1 MPRMRR
7 MPRLPRIPSAERV
20 GALAAAW
27 RERIPA
33 LPGRPDLPR
42 VPAGAL
48 VAGLLS
54 AAFLTLGVLAS
65 AASDAA
71 PEEAAAATRGG
82 GGAGSAHGLTAS
94 QRDGLP
100 ENSGTGAR
108 VVYSVAQQRVWLVG
122 ADGRVRRRYEVTS
135 GGTPAPSGS
144 HTVFARRAHG
154 TGGDGRQV
162 EHAVFFAQADGTN
175 VGFSAPVRPLPPGR
189 LSAPA
194 RLGAAIRES
203 RADGE
208 ALWLFATIGR
218 TVEVIR

>member
-1 MPRMRR
+1 
-7 MPRLPRIPSAERV
+7 MPRLPSAERI

-33 LPGRPDLPR
+33 LPGRADLPH
-42 VPAGAL
+42 VPSGAL

-82 GGAGSAHGLTAS
+82 AAGSAHELTAV

-100 ENSGTGAR
+100 QSSGTGAR
-108 VVYSVAQQRVWLVG
+108 IVYSVAQQRVWLVG
-122 ADGRVRRRYEVTS
+122 ADGRVRRRYQVTS
-135 GGTPAPSGS
+135 GGTPAPGGT

-162 EHAVFFAQADGTN
+162 EHAVFFAQTDGAN

-203 RADGE
+203 RADGQ